1 MKRRLALA
9 ATALAVAGCAGP
21 QPDRYAGEHPALDL
35 RRDFDGR
42 IDAWGVVTDRSG
54 AVVRRF
60 TVALVGRWQGDE
72 GVLEEDFLFSDGIRV
87 GEVTLSFPKP

>member
-21 QPDRYAGEHPALDL
+21 QPDRYAGERPALDV
-35 RRDFDGR
+35 RRD
-42 IDAWGVVTDRSG
+42 
-54 AVVRRF
+54 
-60 TVALVGRWQGDE
+60 
-72 GVLEEDFLFSDGIRV
+72 EEDFVFSDRIRV

>member
-21 QPDRYAGEHPALDL
+21 QPDRYAGERPALDL
-35 RRDFDGR
+35 RRD
-42 IDAWGVVTDRSG
+42 
-54 AVVRRF
+54 
-60 TVALVGRWQGDE
+60 
-72 GVLEEDFLFSDGIRV
+72 EEDFVFSDGIRV